1 MGQRGSR
8 EELRVEGPFGHAKE
22 EKEVAP
28 RPGDGL
34 GPRAT
39 LLGLGPALADG
50 LMGGVLARSRCWM
63 GQRSSTLFPR
73 QGWGGVGDSGSPEP
87 RAPAPGP
94 SCPEPA
100 RRGRGR

>member
-1 MGQRGSR
+1 M
-8 EELRVEGPFGHAKE
+8 EGPFGHAKE

-50 LMGGVLARSRCWM
+50 LMGGVLARS
-63 GQRSSTLFPR
+63 
-73 QGWGGVGDSGSPEP
+73 
-87 RAPAPGP
+87 
-94 SCPEPA
+94 
-100 RRGRGR
+100 